1 MKKSKLM
8 IALLAVLM
16 LFTAC
21 NKAEDEMT
29 DYVMNISTFITID
42 GGGDTKQSAIEQTL
56 KVNNKGSEDMLYL
69 VETTAT
75 STDMLSGKVVS
86 EENSYIY
93 YDNTYY
99 YTYPGVRY
107 KSPADYKLALDNI
120 ENLTR
125 VITFSE
131 KEMVNAEWT
140 ESGEEK
146 RVDYQVEYEDA
157 SPFVKGI
164 LENAA
169 ATFDGVKFSMTELSA
184 SATFKEDEATSREMF
199 ICYDGDNGET
209 ISVEIYT
216 SYGEAEVL
224 EAPDE
229 SKYVNIIK

>member
-1 MKKSKLM
+1 MKKFKL
-8 IALLAVLM
+8 ISALLAVLM
-16 LFTAC
+16 LFSAC

-42 GGGDTKQSAIEQTL
+42 GGDDTKQSAIEQTVR
-56 KVNNKGSEDMLYL
+56 VNNKGSEDMLYE
-69 VETTAT
+69 VKTTAT
-75 STDMLSGKVVS
+75 STDVLTGKVVS

-93 YDNTYY
+93 YDNNYY

-107 KSPADYKLALDNI
+107 KSPADYKLALENI

-131 KEMVNAEWT
+131 NDMVNAEWT
-140 ESGEEK
+140 EVNGEEK
-146 RVDYQVEYEDA
+146 VSYQVEYEDV
-157 SPFVKGI
+157 SPFVKGV

-169 ATFDGVKFSMTELSA
+169 ATFEGVSFSMTELSA
-184 SATFKEDEATSREMF
+184 SATFKGDVATSRDMF
-199 ICYDGDNGET
+199 ICYEGNSGET

-224 EAPDE
+224 EVPDE